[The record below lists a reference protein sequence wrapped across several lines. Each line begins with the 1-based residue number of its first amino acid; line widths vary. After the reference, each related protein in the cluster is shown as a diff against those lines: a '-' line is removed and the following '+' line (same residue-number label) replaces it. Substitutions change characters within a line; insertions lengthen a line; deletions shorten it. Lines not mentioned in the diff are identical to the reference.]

1 MSVEHEQQCEPT
13 IASVVHEI
21 DDLKH
26 QLQQATS
33 EIERLASASGF
44 ALGQARNVIDM
55 YRQLVMDTPEDQQLH
70 RKVVEA
76 ADTAIDTALAVL
88 TARATLRPEE
98 S

>member
-1 MSVEHEQQCEPT
+1 VTAEHERQCERT

-21 DDLKH
+21 DDLNH
-26 QLQQATS
+26 QLRDASS

-55 YRQLVMDTPEDQQLH
+55 YRHLVMDTPKDQALH
-70 RKVVEA
+70 TKVVAA

-88 TARATLRPEE
+88 TARATVRPEG